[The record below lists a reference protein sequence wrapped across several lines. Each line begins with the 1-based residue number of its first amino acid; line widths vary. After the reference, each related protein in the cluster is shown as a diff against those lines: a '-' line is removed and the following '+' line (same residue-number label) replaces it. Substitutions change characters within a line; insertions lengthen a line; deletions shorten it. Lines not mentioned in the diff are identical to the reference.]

1 MYNIILIKIMLIPN
15 FMYTFGCVEL
25 FIILNGVTYTFMASE
40 IFYGT
45 FSLESNRGLIF
56 IIFCTQSQLES
67 RHDLGLIVEMRNL
80 LRIIHIVL
88 LLIFLLLNMMRCSI
102 VH

>member
-45 FSLESNRGLIF
+45 LSLESNRGSIF
-56 IIFCTQSQLES
+56 IIFCTHSQLES
-67 RHDLGLIVEMRNL
+67 RHDLGSKFTQDHSYCSPPHILVAQYDEM
-80 LRIIHIVL
+80 
-88 LLIFLLLNMMRCSI
+88 
-102 VH
+102 

>member
-1 MYNIILIKIMLIPN
+1 MLIPN
-15 FMYTFGCVEL
+15 FMYTFGCVER

-45 FSLESNRGLIF
+45 LSLESNRGSIF

-67 RHDLGLIVEMRNL
+67 RHDLGSIVEMRNL